1 MAYVTEKIPEFIVDH
16 EQMYYHRI
24 MFDLATA
31 VAEVERA
38 TDALARGLEPDEVL
52 ASDAMSLVKR
62 LAKAERQ
69 LAGVKMRLAGR
80 VAETPVW
87 QHRGHR
93 SAAHWLASE
102 SGTSVAEA
110 VSTLQTAERAK
121 ALPATTDALRDGRLS
136 RSQAAAVADAAEAV
150 PEAEADLLGLAERES
165 LKGLRDEAA
174 RRKQA
179 GIDEQARHA
188 AIHASRHVRFGTD
201 ADGAATMSVRATTSA
216 MAEIRAGI
224 AHFQSEVF
232 ERARRDGLRE
242 PFEAYA
248 VDGLVAMARAA
259 MCPGADASTRTP
271 TKVIVRVDHTALV
284 RGHVEPGETCD
295 IADVGPIPV
304 AEVRSLFD
312 SNDPFVAVVGTD
324 RKGRIT
330 TVSHLGRRKVVT
342 VAALLD
348 HLVEHGHD
356 VTVARTSR
364 RPDVYQRTALDWT
377 TPTCSVV
384 GCDQPR
390 REIDHRDDWALTHH
404 TVLHELDPYCKFH
417 HYLKGHKGY
426 RLESGNG
433 RRRMLPPGPDPP
445 APP

>member
-1 MAYVTEKIPEFIVDH
+1 
-16 EQMYYHRI
+16 
-24 MFDLATA
+24 
-31 VAEVERA
+31 VERA

-52 ASDAMSLVKR
+52 ASHAMSLVKR

-69 LAGVKMRLAGR
+69 LAGAKMRLAGR

-87 QHRGHR
+87 QHQGHR

-121 ALPATTDALRDGRLS
+121 ELPVTTEALRDGRLS
-136 RSQAAAVADAAEAV
+136 RPQAAAITEAAEAA
-150 PEAEADLLGLAERES
+150 PESESDLLGLAQRES

-179 GIDEQARHA
+179 GLDEQARHA
-188 AIHASRHVRFGTD
+188 AIHASRHVRFGTE

-232 ERARRDGLRE
+232 EQARRDGRRD
-242 PFEAYA
+242 PFEGYA
-248 VDGLVAMARAA
+248 VDGLVALARAA
-259 MCPGADASTRTP
+259 LSPGSDASARTP
-271 TKVIVRVDHTALV
+271 TKVIVRVDHSALA
-284 RGHVEPGETCD
+284 RGCVEPGETCD

-312 SNDPFVAVVGTD
+312 SNDAFVAVVGTD
-324 RKGRIT
+324 DKGRVT
-330 TVSHLGRRKVVT
+330 TVSHLGRRRAVSVD
-342 VAALLD
+342 ALLD

-356 VTVARTSR
+356 VTTARTSR
-364 RPDVYQRTALDWT
+364 PPDAYQRTALDWT

-390 REIDHRDDWALTHH
+390 REIDHREDWARTHR

-426 RLESGNG
+426 RLGTGNG
-433 RRRMLPPGPDPP
+433 RRRLLPPDPDPP
-445 APP
+445 LP

>member
-1 MAYVTEKIPEFIVDH
+1 M
-16 EQMYYHRI
+16 
-24 MFDLATA
+24 
-31 VAEVERA
+31 RA
-38 TDALARGLEPDEVL
+38 DSHGR
-52 ASDAMSLVKR
+52 
-62 LAKAERQ
+62 RQ
-69 LAGVKMRLAGR
+69 
-80 VAETPVW
+80 
-87 QHRGHR
+87 
-93 SAAHWLASE
+93 
-102 SGTSVAEA
+102 
-110 VSTLQTAERAK
+110 
-121 ALPATTDALRDGRLS
+121 RLS
-136 RSQAAAVADAAEAV
+136 PTPPRR
-150 PEAEADLLGLAERES
+150 PPRPKPTLLGLAERDS

-259 MCPGADASTRTP
+259 MSPGSDRSKRTP
-271 TKVIVRVDHTALV
+271 TKVIVRIDHSALA

-295 IADVGPIPV
+295 IANVGPIPV

-312 SNDPFVAVVGTD
+312 AGDAFVAVVGTD
-324 RKGRIT
+324 EKEQVT
-330 TVSHLGRRKVVT
+330 TVAHLGRRKVVS
-342 VAALLD
+342 VDVLVD
-348 HLVEHGHD
+348 QLVEHGHD
-356 VTVARTSR
+356 VTAARLSR
-364 RPDVYQRTALDWT
+364 RPDVYQCTALDWT
-377 TPTCSVV
+377 TPTCSVA

-390 REIDHRDDWALTHH
+390 REIDHRDDWVRTHH

-426 RLESGNG
+426 RLETGMG
-433 RRRMLPPGPDPP
+433 RRRLLPPDPDPP
-445 APP
+445 HPP